1 MGNKAPSLFS
11 AGGNG
16 DGAFVSLTRNYSMD
30 QTGTT
35 PRFLTDFS
43 DALVYPFSSLSKT
56 FLGLS
61 VSAVMYVVLVLSTM
75 PEFSTQMLSDGVGWL
90 GYVVVS
96 LTETTYR
103 SSGLLGV
110 LLVVLYAVLTGVA
123 VVNTVG
129 QVRVAGPSNTK
140 ELLGV
145 LPGLLASGCASCGA
159 GLLGFVGLAGA
170 LAVMPYG
177 GTLLR
182 VGGLALLVF
191 FLGRAGNPERCGLS
205 RDGGSV

>member
-1 MGNKAPSLFS
+1 MN
-11 AGGNG
+11 
-16 DGAFVSLTRNYSMD
+16 
-30 QTGTT
+30 QTGTSSG
-35 PRFLTDFS
+35 FLTGLS
-43 DALVYPFSSLSKT
+43 DALVYPFSSRSKVV
-56 FLGLS
+56 LGLA
-61 VSAVMYVVLVLSTM
+61 VSSVMYVVLVLSTM
-75 PEFSTQMLSDGVGWL
+75 PEFSTQMLSEGVGWL
-90 GYVVVS
+90 GYVLVS

-123 VVNTVG
+123 VINTLG
-129 QVRVAGPSNTK
+129 QIRVAGASNSK
-140 ELLGV
+140 ELVGV

-159 GLLGFVGLAGA
+159 GLLGFVGLTGA

-191 FLGRAGNPERCGLS
+191 FLGRAGNPERCGLP
-205 RDGGSV
+205 RDGGSAC